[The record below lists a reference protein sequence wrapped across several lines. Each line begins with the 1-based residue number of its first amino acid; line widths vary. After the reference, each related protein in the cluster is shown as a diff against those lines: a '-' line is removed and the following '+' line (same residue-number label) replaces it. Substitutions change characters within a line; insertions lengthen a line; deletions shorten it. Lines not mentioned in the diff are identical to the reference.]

1 MKIGIDIQ
9 ALQSSD
15 YRNRGVGRYIRSV
28 LEALFSNHPEH
39 SYHLYANSTLPEP
52 ELDGSRFL
60 YKYIEY
66 PYPGSCLINELLMKA
81 TLISAEIDAVL
92 IPFQMGG
99 SEFIIPD
106 FTAYFPKKVFV
117 IVYDLIPQLF
127 PEKYLGDPNIRS
139 IYMRRIENKINAD
152 FLFAISESSRQDCIK
167 HLNISPEKI
176 INISGGVS
184 SFFTPVQPSENPAW
198 LKIFLEKFAISKK
211 FILYTGGQDWRK
223 NIEGLI
229 QAFAK
234 LPNSLQETYQLV
246 IACNVSQSYVHH
258 LHNLALELGMNQSL
272 VLTKYVSDEELR
284 ALYSNCSL
292 FVFPSIYEGFG
303 LPLLEAISCGAPAIA
318 SDISSLPEIV
328 DPATELFDPY
338 SPDDIARAMQK
349 VLFDENL
356 RKKLSHNA
364 PYQATKFSWTFV
376 ANKMS
381 DIFSKHQPINRVT
394 ISLSRVETAKP
405 KTQVAFFSPF
415 RPAASGISDYS
426 GDILPFLAQYFEI
439 DLYHD
444 QYIPDARLSN
454 KFFPCI
460 EFEERIKVQD
470 YDAII
475 YQMGNS
481 HFHCY
486 MYSHLMKY
494 TGITILHD
502 YHMGDMIHEMTSHR
516 PELGFTL
523 LSELEHSYGRE
534 RAIEIITMFQTGK
547 LHLADFSSAGIHIN
561 RRIFTRSLG
570 VALKSQWACND
581 AIKKFGRDN
590 DCIFYTPTLAP
601 QDFHTDLKTSQVRQK
616 LNISDDSL
624 LICAF
629 GFIHPHKRVLES
641 LQAFHKYTIEKNN
654 SACFIFVGEGIS
666 VIQDTIT
673 KLNLEG
679 KVKVTGHVSM
689 EEFYE
694 YIAASDICINLRFPC
709 TGGISGS
716 LLRILSV
723 GKPTLVTKTRAYTDF
738 PDDVVVKIPEPD
750 MCDEVEEI
758 YQALILLTD
767 NPDYRYSLSR
777 NAAAYVA
784 SEHSPERCAR
794 LYIEFIEQVSRS
806 PQAKRKLLANYIGRG
821 VADLEISDLDSILTS
836 FHQLTPYIPLHP
848 LQTGEILSNQIRK
861 HSFID
866 EQKDIQQ
873 LRSEQKWL
881 DCQAQA
887 WKKTAQQTQVELE
900 ESKIQLQQAQ
910 AEFQYLQA
918 IMRQGSKE

>member
-15 YRNRGVGRYIRSV
+15 YSNRGVGRYIRSV
-28 LEALFSNHPEH
+28 LEALFSKHPEH
-39 SYHLYANSTLPEP
+39 SYHLYANSKLPEP
-52 ELDGSRFL
+52 EIDGSRFL
-60 YKYIEY
+60 YQYIEY
-66 PYPGSCLINELLMKA
+66 PYYGSCLINELLMKS

-127 PEKYLGDPNIRS
+127 PEKYLGDHNIKS
-139 IYMRRIENKINAD
+139 IYMRRIQNKINAD

-184 SFFTPVQPSENPAW
+184 SFFTPIQPSENLAW
-198 LKIFLEKFAISKK
+198 LKIFAEKFGISKK

-234 LPNSLQETYQLV
+234 LPNSLQEIYQLV
-246 IACNVSQSYVHH
+246 IACNVSPAYVHH
-258 LHNLALELGMNQSL
+258 LHNLALGLGINQSL
-272 VLTKYVSDEELR
+272 ILTRYVSDEELR
-284 ALYSNCSL
+284 ALYSTCSL

-318 SDISSLPEIV
+318 SNISSLPEIA

-338 SPDDIARAMQK
+338 SPDDIARAMEK
-349 VLFDENL
+349 VLFDKNL
-356 RKKLSHNA
+356 RKKLSQNA
-364 PYQATKFSWTFV
+364 PYQATKFTWSSV
-376 ANKMS
+376 AKKMS

-394 ISLSRVETAKP
+394 ISLSRVKTAKP

-426 GDILPFLAQYFEI
+426 GDILPFLAQHLDM

-444 QYIPDARLSN
+444 QYIPDAHLSN
-454 KFFPCI
+454 KFFPCT
-460 EFEERIKVQD
+460 EFEKRIKVQD

-481 HFHCY
+481 HFHYY
-486 MYSHLMKY
+486 MYSHLMRY
-494 TGITILHD
+494 AGITILHD
-502 YHMGDMIHEMTSHR
+502 YHMGDMIYHMTSHR

-547 LHLADFSSAGIHIN
+547 LNLADFSSAGIHIN

-570 VALKSQWACND
+570 VALKSQWACKD
-581 AIKKFGRDN
+581 AIKNFGLDN

-601 QDFHTDLKTSQVRQK
+601 QDFSLNSQPRELRQQLDLAEE
-616 LNISDDSL
+616 SL

-629 GFIHPHKRVLES
+629 GFVHPHKRALQILHAFQKYILE
-641 LQAFHKYTIEKNN
+641 NN
-654 SACFIFVGEGIS
+654 PSACFVFVGEDSIWEGKS
-666 VIQDTIT
+666 LVRDEVQ

-689 EEFYE
+689 EEFYD

-723 GKPTLVTKTRAYTDF
+723 GKPTIVTETRAYTDF
-738 PDDVVVKIPEPD
+738 PNDVVVKIPEPHL
-750 MCDEVEEI
+750 CDEVEEI
-758 YQALILLTD
+758 YKALVLLTE
-767 NPDYRYSLSR
+767 NLEYRHSLSTK
-777 NAAAYVA
+777 AAAYVA
-784 SEHSPERCAR
+784 REHSPERCAR
-794 LYIEFIEQVSRS
+794 LYVEFIEQVRRS
-806 PQAKRKLLANYIGRG
+806 PQAKQRQLANYIGRE
-821 VADLEISDLDSILTS
+821 VANLDIGDLDSI
-836 FHQLTPYIPLHP
+836 FRYFDKVAPYMPSHP
-848 LQTGEILSNQIRK
+848 VQHGATMIKERGK
-861 HSFID
+861 HHFTT
-866 EQKDIQQ
+866 EQDIQQ
-873 LRSEQKWL
+873 IRSEREWL
-881 DCQAQA
+881 DSQAQA
-887 WKKTAQQTQVELE
+887 WKKVAQHT
-900 ESKIQLQQAQ
+900 Q
-910 AEFQYLQA
+910 AELKKCQLNLQHA
-918 IMRQGSKE
+918 QKTKLDIL